1 MAMTYDPRDWYWLRA
16 DGEVYS
22 SRRGAVVPATDAE
35 FASWRASGR
44 VPTLFPRDTS
54 GAESAAELRAV
65 LAPYGIPG
73 PDGPPSHDEARA
85 ECARRIGLYAST
97 ATQLNL
103 VAYVAALAAKPT
115 KTSAETADLSAFA
128 QGVAWIGAMRAR
140 WRQLVEDGTPTWRE
154 DAAWPACP
162 QGAIDLA
169 ARF

>member
-1 MAMTYDPRDWYWLRA
+1 MSAYTPADWYWRA
-16 DGEVYS
+16 
-22 SRRGAVVPATDAE
+22 
-35 FASWRASGR
+35 ASGR
-44 VPTLFPRDTS
+44 LFSSARRALVEATDPAYLAWREAGGTPTPYPRDEA

-65 LAPYGIPG
+65 LAPYGIAG
-73 PDGPPSHDEARA
+73 PDGPPTPDEARA

-103 VAYVAALAAKPT
+103 VAYVAALAVKAT
-115 KTSAETADLSAFA
+115 KTSAETADLGAFA

-140 WRQLVEDGTPTWRE
+140 WRQLVQDGTATWRE

-162 QGAIDLA
+162 QAAIDLA

>member
-1 MAMTYDPRDWYWLRA
+1 MIYDPSHWYWLAA
-16 DGEVYS
+16 DGQVFS
-22 SRRGAVVPATDAE
+22 SAARALLPATDPAYL
-35 FASWRASGR
+35 AWTAAGGT
-44 VPTLFPRDTS
+44 PTPWPRDEA

-103 VAYVAALAAKPT
+103 VAYVAALAVKTT
-115 KTSAETADLSAFA
+115 KTSAETADLTAFA
-128 QGVAWIGAMRAR
+128 EGVAWIGAMRAR
-140 WRQLVEDGTPTWRE
+140 WKQLVDDETPTWRE

-162 QGAIDLA
+162 PAAIALA

>member
-1 MAMTYDPRDWYWLRA
+1 MIYDPRDWYWLRA
-16 DGEVYS
+16 DGAVFS
-22 SRRGAVVPATDAE
+22 SKRGALAQASDAD
-35 FASWRASGR
+35 FAAWRDAGG
-44 VPTLFPRDTS
+44 VPTPYPRDTS
-54 GAESAAELRAV
+54 GTESAAELRAV

-73 PDGPPSHDEARA
+73 PDGPPAAEEARA

-103 VAYVAALAAKPT
+103 VAYVAALAVKTT
-115 KTSAETADLSAFA
+115 KTSAEQTDLSAFA

-140 WRQLVEDGTPTWRE
+140 WRQLVEDGTATWRE

-162 QGAIDLA
+162 PAAIDLA